1 MRVIEYKA
9 FGDPAEV
16 LVSGERPV
24 PQPGPG
30 EIRVRMTLSP
40 IHNHDLWTIR
50 GSYGV
55 KPPLPAIGGTE
66 AVGVVDALGAGVANL
81 SVGQRVMAAGLTDT
95 WAEYFLMNA
104 QRAIPLPDSVPD
116 ELGCQLVAMPISALM
131 ALDDLGVKPGEWL
144 IQNAA
149 TGAVGKTIAMICQ
162 ARGINVINVVRRDA
176 GVGELEALGI
186 SNNVSTQDPGWM
198 DKVKMFPGSD
208 PILYAIDSVGAKES
222 GQLMSLLGE
231 GATLMSF
238 GTMSGGNMEISSG
251 DLIFKQAKVV
261 GFWGAKRSGK
271 TAPVD
276 FVRMIGELITL
287 ASNGQLNLP
296 VEDIYGLEDGAKAA
310 AASMEPGRKGK
321 VLIRG

>member
-16 LVSGERPV
+16 LVSGERPT
-24 PQPGPG
+24 PEPGPG
-30 EIRVRMTLSP
+30 EIRVRMSFSP

-55 KPPLPAIGGTE
+55 KPELPAVGGTE
-66 AVGVVDALGAGVANL
+66 AAGVVDALGAGVTNVA
-81 SVGQRVMAAGLTDT
+81 VGQRVMAAGLTET
-95 WAEYFLMNA
+95 WAEYFVMNA
-104 QRAIPLPDSVPD
+104 RRAVPLPDSVSD

-131 ALDDLGVKPGEWL
+131 ALDDLGVKPGEWM

-149 TGAVGKTIAMICQ
+149 TGAVGKTIAMICK
-162 ARGINVINVVRRDA
+162 ARGIHVINVVRRDA

-198 DKVKMFPGSD
+198 AKVKMFAGND
-208 PILYAIDSVGAKES
+208 PILYAIDSVGGKES

-271 TAPVD
+271 TSPED
-276 FVRMIGELITL
+276 FVRMIGELLTL
-287 ASNGQLNLP
+287 AASGQLDLP
-296 VEDIYGLEDGAKAA
+296 VEDVFSLEEGAR
-310 AASMEPGRKGK
+310 AASSSMVPGRKGK
-321 VLIRG
+321 VLIKG

>member
-16 LVSGERPV
+16 LVAGERPM
-24 PQPGPG
+24 PEPGPG

-55 KPPLPAIGGTE
+55 KPDLPAVGGTE
-66 AVGVVDALGAGVANL
+66 AAGVVDALGEGVTNL
-81 SVGQRVMAAGLTDT
+81 SVGQRIMASGLTEA
-95 WAEYFLMNA
+95 WAEYFVMKA
-104 QRAIPLPDSVPD
+104 PRAIALPDAVSD
-116 ELGCQLVAMPISALM
+116 ELGCQLVAMPISAMM
-131 ALDDLGVKPGEWL
+131 ALDDFGVKPGEWL
-144 IQNAA
+144 LQNAA

-198 DKVKMFPGSD
+198 DKVKMFAGSD
-208 PILYAIDSVGAKES
+208 PILYAIDSVGGKES

-271 TAPVD
+271 TSREDLA
-276 FVRMIGELITL
+276 RMIAELLTL
-287 ASNGQLNLP
+287 AANGQLNLP
-296 VEDIYGLEDGAKAA
+296 VEDIYGLADGAKAA

-321 VLIRG
+321 VLIKG

>member
-16 LVSGERPV
+16 LVSGERPM
-24 PQPGPG
+24 PEPGPG

-66 AVGVVDALGAGVANL
+66 AAGVVDAVGDGVTNV

-116 ELGCQLVAMPISALM
+116 ELGCQLIAMPISALM

-271 TAPVD
+271 TSAAD

-296 VEDIYGLEDGAKAA
+296 VEGIYGLDEGAKAA

>member
-16 LVSGERPV
+16 LVAGERPM
-24 PQPGPG
+24 PDPGPG
-30 EIRVRMTLSP
+30 EVRVRMTLSP

-55 KPPLPAIGGTE
+55 KPQLPAVGGSE
-66 AVGVVDALGAGVANL
+66 AAGIVDALGAGVTNL
-81 SVGQRVMAAGLTDT
+81 SVGQRITASGLTDS
-95 WAEYFLMNA
+95 WAEYFLVKA

-116 ELGCQLVAMPISALM
+116 ELGCQLIAMPISALM
-131 ALDDLGVKPGEWL
+131 ALHDLGVKPGEWL

-186 SNNVSTQDPGWM
+186 SNIVSTQDPGWM
-198 DKVKMFPGSD
+198 DKVKMFPGSE
-208 PILYAIDSVGAKES
+208 PILYAIDSVGGTES

-238 GTMSGGNMEISSG
+238 GTASGGNMEISSG

-261 GFWGAKRSGK
+261 GFWGAKRSGR
-271 TAPVD
+271 TSPEE

-296 VEDIYGLEDGAKAA
+296 VEGVYGLDEGAKAA

-321 VLIRG
+321 VLIKG

>member
-16 LVSGERPV
+16 LVSGERPM
-24 PQPGPG
+24 PEPGPG

-55 KPPLPAIGGTE
+55 KPPLPAVGGTE
-66 AVGVVDALGAGVANL
+66 AAGVVDALGAGVTNL

-271 TAPVD
+271 TSAAD

-296 VEDIYGLEDGAKAA
+296 VEGIYGLDEGAKAA

-321 VLIRG
+321 VLIKG

>member
-16 LVSGERPV
+16 LVSGERPM
-24 PQPGPG
+24 PEPGPG

-66 AVGVVDALGAGVANL
+66 AAGVVDALGAGVTNI

-116 ELGCQLVAMPISALM
+116 ELGCQLIAMPISALM

-271 TAPVD
+271 TSAAD

-296 VEDIYGLEDGAKAA
+296 VEDTFGLEDGAKAA

>member
-9 FGDPAEV
+9 FGDPAVV
-16 LVSGERPV
+16 LVSGERPM
-24 PQPGPG
+24 PEPGPG

-55 KPPLPAIGGTE
+55 KPELPAVGGTE
-66 AVGVVDALGAGVANL
+66 AAGIVDALGEGVSHV
-81 SVGQRVMAAGLTDT
+81 SVGQRVMAAGLSET
-95 WAEYFLMNA
+95 WAEFFLMNA
-104 QRAIPLPDSVPD
+104 KRAVPLPDSIPD
-116 ELGCQLVAMPISALM
+116 ELGCQLVAMPISAMM
-131 ALDDLGVKPGEWL
+131 ALDDLGVKPGEWM

-198 DKVKMFPGSD
+198 TKVQMFAGNE
-208 PILYAIDSVGAKES
+208 PILYAIDSVGGEES

-231 GATLMSF
+231 GGTLMSF
-238 GTMSGGNMEISSG
+238 GSMGGGKMEIASG
-251 DLIFKQAKVV
+251 DLIFKQAKVI

-271 TAPVD
+271 TSAED
-276 FVRMIGELITL
+276 FARMIGELLTL
-287 ASNGQLNLP
+287 AANGRLNLP
-296 VEDIYGLEDGAKAA
+296 VEEIYGLEEGAKAA

-321 VLIRG
+321 VLIKG

>member
-16 LVSGERPV
+16 LVPGERPM
-24 PQPGPG
+24 PEPGPG

-55 KPPLPAIGGTE
+55 KPPLPAVGGTE
-66 AVGVVDALGAGVANL
+66 AAGVVDAVGAEVTNV
-81 SVGQRVMAAGLTDT
+81 SVGQRVAASGLTSS
-95 WAEYFLMNA
+95 WAEYFLMKA
-104 QRAIPLPDSVPD
+104 QRAVPLPDSVPD
-116 ELGCQLVAMPISALM
+116 ELGCQLISMPISALM

-198 DKVKMFPGSD
+198 DKAKMFPGSD
-208 PILYAIDSVGAKES
+208 PILYAIDSVGGKES
-222 GQLMSLLGE
+222 GQLMSVLGE

-251 DLIFKQAKVV
+251 DLIFKQAKVI
-261 GFWGAKRSGK
+261 GFWGAKRWAGR
-271 TAPVD
+271 PP
-276 FVRMIGELITL
+276 RITP
-287 ASNGQLNLP
+287 A
-296 VEDIYGLEDGAKAA
+296 
-310 AASMEPGRKGK
+310 
-321 VLIRG
+321 

>member
-16 LVSGERPV
+16 LVAGERPM
-24 PQPGPG
+24 PEPGPG

-55 KPPLPAIGGTE
+55 KPALPAVGGTE
-66 AVGVVDALGAGVANL
+66 AAGVVDAVGAGVTNL
-81 SVGQRVMAAGLTDT
+81 SVGQRVMAAGLTDA
-95 WAEYFLMNA
+95 WAEFFLMKA

-116 ELGCQLVAMPISALM
+116 ELGCQLVAMPISAMM

-186 SNNVSTQDPGWM
+186 SNNVSTQDPGWI

-208 PILYAIDSVGAKES
+208 PILYAIDSVGGAES

-271 TAPVD
+271 TSAAD
-276 FVRMIGELITL
+276 YVRMIGELITL

-296 VEDIYGLEDGAKAA
+296 VEGVYGLDEGAKAA

-321 VLIRG
+321 VLIKG

>member
-1 MRVIEYKA
+1 MRVIEYKS

-24 PQPGPG
+24 PDPGPG
-30 EIRVRMTLSP
+30 MIRVKMVMSP

-55 KPPLPAIGGTE
+55 KPPLPAVGGTE
-66 AVGVVDALGAGVANL
+66 AVGIVDALGEGVTNITK
-81 SVGQRVMAAGLTDT
+81 GQRVMAAGLTET
-95 WAEYFLMNA
+95 WADYFAMPA
-104 QRAIPLPDSVPD
+104 ARAVPLPDAVSD
-116 ELGCQLVAMPISALM
+116 EVGCQLVAMPISALM
-131 ALDDLGVKPGEWL
+131 ALDDFGVKPGEWL

-186 SNNVSTQDPGWM
+186 GNAVSTQDPGWM
-198 DKVKMFPGSD
+198 DKVKMIAGSA
-208 PILYAIDSVGAKES
+208 PILYAIDSVGGAES

-251 DLIFKQAKVV
+251 DLIFKQAKVI

-271 TAPVD
+271 TSPQD
-276 FVRMIGELITL
+276 FARMIGELVTL
-287 ASNGQLNLP
+287 AASGALNLP
-296 VEDIYGLEDGAKAA
+296 VEDVFELTDGARAA
-310 AASMEPGRKGK
+310 AASMIPGRKGK
-321 VLIRG
+321 VVFKG

>member
-1 MRVIEYKA
+1 MRVIEYKS

-16 LVSGERPV
+16 LVEGERPT
-24 PQPGPG
+24 PEPGAG
-30 EIRVRMTLSP
+30 QIRVRMTFSP

-55 KPPLPAIGGTE
+55 KPDLPAIGGTE
-66 AVGVVDALGAGVANL
+66 AAGIVDALGEGVTHL
-81 SVGQRVMAAGLTDT
+81 SVGQRIMAAGLTDT
-95 WAEYFLMNA
+95 WAEYFLMSA
-104 QRAIPLPDSVPD
+104 QRAVPLPDSVSD
-116 ELGCQLVAMPISALM
+116 ELGCQLIAMPISALM

-149 TGAVGKTIAMICQ
+149 TGAVGKTIAMICK
-162 ARGINVINVVRRDA
+162 ARGVNVINVVRRDA

-198 DKVKMFPGSD
+198 TKVRMFAGNE
-208 PILYAIDSVGAKES
+208 PILYAIDSVGGKES

-231 GATLMSF
+231 GGTLMSF

-271 TAPVD
+271 TSPSD
-276 FVRMIGELITL
+276 YVRMIGELITL
-287 ASNGQLNLP
+287 ASNGQLDLP
-296 VEDIYGLEDGAKAA
+296 VEEVYGLDNGAKAA
-310 AASMEPGRKGK
+310 AASMIPGRKGK
-321 VLIRG
+321 VLIQG

>member
-16 LVSGERPV
+16 LVSGERPM
-24 PQPGPG
+24 PEPGPG

-66 AVGVVDALGAGVANL
+66 AAGVVDALGAGVTNVN
-81 SVGQRVMAAGLTDT
+81 VGQRIMAAGLTDS
-95 WAEYFLMNA
+95 WAEYFLMKA

-116 ELGCQLVAMPISALM
+116 ELGCQLIAMPISALM

-271 TAPVD
+271 TAPAD

-296 VEDIYGLEDGAKAA
+296 VEDIFGLEEGAKAA